1 MSEDTWLIAIVG
13 GVWTLLAI
21 LYATVPMLDMPG
33 SVTIWGGGA
42 VLFLAL
48 AAVLGLTERRSAGRG

>member
-1 MSEDTWLIAIVG
+1 MSEDTGLIAAVG
-13 GVWTLLAI
+13 GVWALLAI

-48 AAVLGLTERRSAGRG
+48 AGVLALAERRSARRG